1 MHSID
6 LLMSIHYVAKA
17 YGAMLKKISTKF
29 GLNPLEVKVIGF
41 LHNNPK
47 MNTAG
52 DIAEYRM
59 LSKGNVSQAVD
70 SLINYGYLA
79 RMQDRSDRRRIR
91 LSLLPA
97 AQPVTDML
105 DAEWQKFG
113 ARLFSDFTESEA
125 ELYDS
130 LRQKLMINA
139 RNIMTTCTAED
150 DDNE

>member
-1 MHSID
+1 
-6 LLMSIHYVAKA
+6 
-17 YGAMLKKISTKF
+17 
-29 GLNPLEVKVIGF
+29 
-41 LHNNPK
+41 

-113 ARLFSDFTESEA
+113 ARLFSGFTESEA